1 MIRLLALLLA
11 AILAGLVY
19 GEVHLPLSAI
29 RQWDGAAELL
39 IGVIRAPR
47 VAVAVLAG
55 AAFGLA
61 GALLQSLLRNPLASP
76 DVLGFTSGAGLGA
89 MLVVALGGGAF
100 SVTLGAA
107 SGGVL
112 AALAITALSW
122 KGGIVPLRMILVGIG
137 AAFTLQ
143 AITQFMMTR
152 LTEAEAVEAARWLS
166 GSLAAR
172 HWGHAFQIGLC
183 LALLLPLAA
192 LSLRA
197 LRLLELG
204 DEVATGLGLHITR
217 ARAGIAALAV
227 ALVASAVA
235 VAGPVPFV
243 ALLAGPL
250 AARFGA
256 PMLTGAAVVGAVVT
270 VLADLAAR
278 GLIDGV
284 QLPLGVMTG
293 ILGAPYLLWMLS
305 REMERGRL

>member
-1 MIRLLALLLA
+1 MIRLSGLLLA
-11 AILAGLVY
+11 AILLGLAF
-19 GEVHLPLSAI
+19 GEVHLPPSAI
-29 RQWDGAAELL
+29 LRWDGAAELL

-55 AAFGLA
+55 AALGLA

-89 MLVVALGGGAF
+89 MLVVALGGGAL
-100 SVTLGAA
+100 SITLGAA

-112 AALAITALSW
+112 AALAVTALSW
-122 KGGIVPLRMILVGIG
+122 KSGIVPLRMILVGIG
-137 AAFTLQ
+137 ASFTLQ

-152 LTEAEAVEAARWLS
+152 LTGAEAVEAARWLS

-172 HWGHAFQIGLC
+172 HWGHAMQIGLC
-183 LALLLPLAA
+183 LAVLLPLAA

-204 DEVATGLGLHITR
+204 DEVATGLGLHVTR

-250 AARFGA
+250 AVRFGA
-256 PMLTGAAVVGAVVT
+256 PMLLGAAVVGAIVT